1 VTMHRGQK
9 KAERTALESENRRNA
24 EVKGRQAYTLA
35 YYLPHKHGAEVL
47 PPVLAILYYYAQC
60 RSDSAASARTA
71 Q

>member
-9 KAERTALESENRRNA
+9 KAEWTVLQSENRRNA

-35 YYLPHKHGAEVL
+35 YYPPHKHGTEVL
-47 PPVLAILYYYAQC
+47 PPGLAILYYYARC
-60 RSDSAASARTA
+60 RSNSAASARTA